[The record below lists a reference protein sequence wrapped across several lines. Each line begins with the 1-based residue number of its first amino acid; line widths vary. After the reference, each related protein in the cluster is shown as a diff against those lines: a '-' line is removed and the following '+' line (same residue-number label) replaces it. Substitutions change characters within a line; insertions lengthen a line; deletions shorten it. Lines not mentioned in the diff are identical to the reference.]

1 MSPTPDDDAGGGAR
15 SARGSAACQRK
26 MRPAWRSR
34 MPIALRMPIW
44 RVFWTA
50 EMASVEAMPS
60 ATATSTKNWIV

>member
-1 MSPTPDDDAGGGAR
+1 MSPRPAATPTAAPLTPR
-15 SARGSAACQRK
+15 ISACQKK
-26 MRPAWRSR
+26 MRPDWRSL

-60 ATATSTKNWIV
+60 ATATSTKNWIM